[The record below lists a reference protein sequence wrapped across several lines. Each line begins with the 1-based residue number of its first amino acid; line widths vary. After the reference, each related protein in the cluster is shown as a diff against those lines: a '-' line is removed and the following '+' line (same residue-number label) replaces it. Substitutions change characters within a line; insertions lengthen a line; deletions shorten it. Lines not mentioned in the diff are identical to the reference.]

1 MTAYTLEQLS
11 SVIGVSRDAV
21 KKRAARES
29 WPYTEETCRGG
40 RRRLYRICD
49 LPTDVRKKVEL
60 FQAMKTAE
68 SGTEVTHDKRSQPSL
83 AGDGWGCVGGVDHP
97 DGKREAGV
105 AGAVDGVL
113 VAAGGADGGAAR
125 GFLPEPSGGGGGSDA
140 VGQAAHDA
148 CATSRAGAVTLPA
161 TRDVAVATRDVALP
175 ASGGQ
180 SIQAGVPSTADT
192 SPAATGAGGL
202 TGGGGAGCAFAAG
215 AGAGMPQGRQTGRAL
230 TGAQDAGNGALTRG
244 AGSIPA
250 APAIYS
256 SLIGELV
263 APVRPATESDVARIE
278 RARRI
283 MAALQPLLMLP
294 TRHRGRRAM
303 AEEIA
308 KGLGCSF
315 QQVYRYEEKAR
326 VGGMDALVRMGS
338 RTDRGVSRVAVSA
351 EFEDWAALALAQ
363 WKDAEAKGFDLQRL
377 AAMMRDKVRGAWV
390 GGADGETQCWLKA
403 TAWLAKDLRAEG
415 CPDGALAALLTLK
428 PARRFLA
435 AEGQHFRVAGKS
447 RRDGKAIYDEHWT
460 PVRRTARALMPGD
473 LVCGDISPLDIPCLR
488 PDGSVM
494 YSRMISWHDV
504 ATNWMWVDLFP
515 TAKGEGVRRE
525 HVAASFARMCEQA
538 PFGAPK
544 RLYLD
549 NGSEYK
555 WDDMLD
561 AWHQLATLTG
571 QQLAYEIAA
580 MLPEAGRLVRSIPFH
595 PRGKRIEGQF
605 GNLRRWLAWWMGYV
619 GGNRMTKK
627 IVTMGKGVQ
636 LSRYEDVAEW
646 LKSELADYHVTPQPR
661 AEHMA
666 GLSPQQ
672 KLEQAL
678 ASGWKPARI
687 DRGLLMLAF
696 SERQWRTVNHGR
708 VSWGGVWYRCD
719 ELMAVTGKVLCA
731 KPRVYESWADC
742 LLVFDRQGR
751 QIGAAVPEYVYGMLD
766 HEGAKESARRRQA
779 LRLLNAD
786 RIEQAQPL
794 DVREVSGLRAELLGL
809 DATLQRASDAAVN
822 VEPSE
827 EARLLMGRVRMVA
840 EQAQAAQRR
849 AEEAKQAENLL
860 RLATEDD
867 PDTAAAR
874 AMGF

>member
-1 MTAYTLEQLS
+1 MDTVWLTPQQIAALRLPGMPTTERGVRKMAQKNLFEIRARVRGKGIEIALS
-11 SVIGVSRDAV
+11 SLPLEAQ
-21 KKRAARES
+21 RAYYARQAQQMEALD
-29 WPYTEETCRGG
+29 EKNAETGLAGTG
-40 RRRLYRICD
+40 RRH
-49 LPTDVRKKVEL
+49 P
-60 FQAMKTAE
+60 
-68 SGTEVTHDKRSQPSL
+68 
-83 AGDGWGCVGGVDHP
+83 GGVDRE
-97 DGKREAGV
+97 DGQRPAGG
-105 AGAVDGVL
+105 AGAVAGVL
-113 VAAGGADGGAAR
+113 VAAGGADGGPAWAR
-125 GFLPEPSGGGGGSDA
+125 LPLPAGGGGGGDT
-140 VGQAAHDA
+140 VGRATHGA
-148 CATSRAGAVTLPA
+148 CAASGTGPVMQPGS
-161 TRDVAVATRDVALP
+161 RDVALP

-180 SIQAGVPSTADT
+180 LTPAGVPSPVDT

-202 TGGGGAGCAFAAG
+202 PGGGGVQVASSA
-215 AGAGMPQGRQTGRAL
+215 
-230 TGAQDAGNGALTRG
+230 D
-244 AGSIPA
+244 
-250 APAIYS
+250 S

-263 APVRPATESDVARIE
+263 APVRSVTESEAARID
-278 RARRI
+278 RARKI

-294 TRHRGRRAM
+294 DRHRGRRAM
-303 AEEIA
+303 AELIG
-308 KGLGCSF
+308 KDLGCSF
-315 QQVYRYEEKAR
+315 HQVYRYAR
-326 VGGMDALVRMGS
+326 AARAGGLDALVRLGG
-338 RTDRGVSRVAVSA
+338 RADRGVARVAVSTEFQSWA
-351 EFEDWAALALAQ
+351 EAALEKWPQ
-363 WKDAEAKGFDLQRL
+363 AESRGFDVPRL
-377 AAMMRDKVRGAWV
+377 AAMLRDKVRGAWV

-403 TAWLAKDLRAEG
+403 TAWLANDLRAEG
-415 CPDGALAALLTLK
+415 CPDGVLAALLTLK

-447 RRDGKAIYDEHWT
+447 RRDGKAIYDQHWT
-460 PVRRTARALMPGD
+460 PVRRTAQALMPGD

-488 PDGSVM
+488 PDGSTM
-494 YSRMISWHDV
+494 YARMISWHDV

-515 TAKGEGVRRE
+515 TEKGEGVRRE

-538 PFGAPK
+538 PFGAPR

-571 QQLAYEIAA
+571 QQMAYEIAA

-619 GGNRMTKK
+619 GGNRLTKK

-636 LSRYEDVAEW
+636 PSRFEEVAEW
-646 LKSELADYHVTPQPR
+646 LKAELADYHVTPQPR

-672 KLEQAL
+672 KLEQAM

-708 VSWGGVWYRCD
+708 VSWGGIWYRCD

-742 LLVFDRQGR
+742 LLVFDRHGR

-766 HEGAKESARRRQA
+766 PEGAKEAARRRQA

-786 RIEQAQPL
+786 RIEQAPPL

-809 DATLQRASDAAVN
+809 DATIERAREAAVE

-827 EARLLMGRVRMVA
+827 EARLLMNRVRMVA

-849 AEEAKQAENLL
+849 AEAAKQAENLL

>member
-1 MTAYTLEQLS
+1 MDTVWLTPQQIAAMRLPGMPTTERGVRKMAKKNLFEIRTRVRGKGIEIALS
-11 SVIGVSRDAV
+11 SLPLEAQRAYYARQAQQMEVRD
-21 KKRAARES
+21 E
-29 WPYTEETCRGG
+29 
-40 RRRLYRICD
+40 
-49 LPTDVRKKVEL
+49 
-60 FQAMKTAE
+60 KTAE
-68 SGTEVTHDKRSQPSL
+68 TSL
-83 AGDGWGCVGGVDHP
+83 AGYGRGCSGGVDHP
-97 DGKREAGV
+97 AGQRAAGV
-105 AGAVDGVL
+105 SGAMAALL
-113 VAAGGADGGAAR
+113 VANSRAHGVGAGSDLQ
-125 GFLPEPSGGGGGSDA
+125 LPTGGGSGGDRLG
-140 VGQAAHDA
+140 VPEICVSSESG
-148 CATSRAGAVTLPA
+148 AGSVMLPGS
-161 TRDVAVATRDVALP
+161 RDVALP

-180 SIQAGVPSTADT
+180 LTPAGVPSPVDT

-202 TGGGGAGCAFAAG
+202 PGGGGNPTRPATGGCARREGLTLDERPLSKDAG
-215 AGAGMPQGRQTGRAL
+215 AA
-230 TGAQDAGNGALTRG
+230 
-244 AGSIPA
+244 IPA
-250 APAIYS
+250 ADS

-263 APVRPATESDVARIE
+263 APVRSVTESEAARIE
-278 RARRI
+278 RARKI

-294 TRHRGRRAM
+294 DRHRGRRAM
-303 AEEIA
+303 AELIG
-308 KGLGCSF
+308 KDLGCSF
-315 QQVYRYEEKAR
+315 HQVYRYAR
-326 VGGMDALVRMGS
+326 AARAGGLDALVRLG
-338 RTDRGVSRVAVSA
+338 RRADRGVARVAVSKEFQSWA
-351 EFEDWAALALAQ
+351 EAALEKWPQ
-363 WKDAEAKGFDLQRL
+363 AKSRGFDVPRL

-415 CPDGALAALLTLK
+415 CPDGVLAALLTLK

-460 PVRRTARALMPGD
+460 PVRRTAQALMPGD

-488 PDGSVM
+488 PDGSTM
-494 YSRMISWHDV
+494 YARMISWHDV

-515 TAKGEGVRRE
+515 TEKGEGVRRE

-538 PFGAPK
+538 PFGAPR

-571 QQLAYEIAA
+571 QQMAYEIAA

-619 GGNRMTKK
+619 GGNRLTKK

-636 LSRYEDVAEW
+636 PSRFEEVAEW
-646 LKSELADYHVTPQPR
+646 LKAELADYHVTPQPR

-672 KLEQAL
+672 KLEQAM

-708 VSWGGVWYRCD
+708 VSWGGIWYRCD

-742 LLVFDRQGR
+742 LLVFDRHGR

-766 HEGAKESARRRQA
+766 PEGAKEAARRRQA

-786 RIEQAQPL
+786 RIEQAPPL

-809 DATLQRASDAAVN
+809 DATIERAREAAVE

-827 EARLLMGRVRMVA
+827 EARLLMNRVRMVA

-849 AEEAKQAENLL
+849 AEAAKQAENLL

>member
-1 MTAYTLEQLS
+1 M
-11 SVIGVSRDAV
+11 
-21 KKRAARES
+21 
-29 WPYTEETCRGG
+29 
-40 RRRLYRICD
+40 
-49 LPTDVRKKVEL
+49 
-60 FQAMKTAE
+60 
-68 SGTEVTHDKRSQPSL
+68 QP
-83 AGDGWGCVGGVDHP
+83 
-97 DGKREAGV
+97 
-105 AGAVDGVL
+105 
-113 VAAGGADGGAAR
+113 
-125 GFLPEPSGGGGGSDA
+125 GS
-140 VGQAAHDA
+140 
-148 CATSRAGAVTLPA
+148 
-161 TRDVAVATRDVALP
+161 RDVALP

-180 SIQAGVPSTADT
+180 LTPAGVPSPVDT

-202 TGGGGAGCAFAAG
+202 PGGGGNPTRLATGGCARREGLTFDEQPLSKAAG
-215 AGAGMPQGRQTGRAL
+215 AA
-230 TGAQDAGNGALTRG
+230 
-244 AGSIPA
+244 IPA
-250 APAIYS
+250 ADS

-263 APVRPATESDVARIE
+263 SPVRSVTEAEAARIE

-294 TRHRGRRAM
+294 DRHRGRRAM
-303 AEEIA
+303 AELIG
-308 KGLGCSF
+308 KDLGCSF
-315 QQVYRYEEKAR
+315 HQVYRYAR
-326 VGGMDALVRMGS
+326 AARSGGLDALVRLGG
-338 RTDRGVSRVAVSA
+338 RADRGVARVAVSKEFQSWA
-351 EFEDWAALALAQ
+351 EMALEK
-363 WKDAEAKGFDLQRL
+363 WPEAESRGFDVPRL

-415 CPDGALAALLTLK
+415 CPDGVLAALLTLK

-447 RRDGKAIYDEHWT
+447 RRDGKAIYDQHWA
-460 PVRRTARALMPGD
+460 PVRRTAQALMPGD

-488 PDGSVM
+488 PDGSTM
-494 YSRMISWHDV
+494 YARMISWHDV

-515 TAKGEGVRRE
+515 TEKGEGVRRE
-525 HVAASFARMCEQA
+525 HVAASFARMCERA
-538 PFGAPK
+538 PFGAPR

-571 QQLAYEIAA
+571 QQMAYEIAA

-627 IVTMGKGVQ
+627 IVTMGKGVTP
-636 LSRYEDVAEW
+636 SRFEEVAEW
-646 LKSELADYHVTPQPR
+646 LKNELADYHVTPQPR

-672 KLEQAL
+672 KLEQAM

-742 LLVFDRQGR
+742 LLVFDRHGR

-766 HEGAKESARRRQA
+766 PEGAKEAARRRQA

-786 RIEQAQPL
+786 RIEQAPPL

-809 DATLQRASDAAVN
+809 DATIERAREAAVE

-827 EARLLMGRVRMVA
+827 EARLLMNRVRMVA

-849 AEEAKQAENLL
+849 AEAAKQAENLL

-867 PDTAAAR
+867 PETAAAR